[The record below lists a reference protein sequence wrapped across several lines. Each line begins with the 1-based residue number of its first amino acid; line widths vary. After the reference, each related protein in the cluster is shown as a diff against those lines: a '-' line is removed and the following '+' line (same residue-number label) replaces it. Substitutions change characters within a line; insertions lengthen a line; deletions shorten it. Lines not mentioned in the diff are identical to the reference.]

1 MNPLERKPTTA
12 KNRFFFITDMK
23 NTKSELSYVKKTDI
37 LAIVE
42 TGLKSVRKKLSFLK
56 IAPAVPISRSCVT
69 LELKQAVDSLRS
81 L

>member
-1 MNPLERKPTTA
+1 MYIYMNLLGRKGATA

-23 NTKSELSYVKKTDI
+23 NTRSELSYVKKTDT

-56 IAPAVPISRSCVT
+56 FAPAVPISRSRVI
-69 LELKQAVDSLRS
+69 LEL
-81 L
+81 

>member
-23 NTKSELSYVKKTDI
+23 NTKSELSYVQKTDI

-42 TGLKSVRKKLSFLK
+42 TGLKSVRKNFHF
-56 IAPAVPISRSCVT
+56 
-69 LELKQAVDSLRS
+69 
-81 L
+81 

>member
-23 NTKSELSYVKKTDI
+23 NTKSELSHVQKTDI

-42 TGLKSVRKKLSFLK
+42 TGLKSVRKLSFLK
-56 IAPAVPISRSCVT
+56 IAPVDPISRLCVYSRT
-69 LELKQAVDSLRS
+69 KTRCG
-81 L
+81 